1 MNTEPETLQE
11 AIVFFSDPD
20 NCVRYIVG
28 RRWPAGIS
36 CPTCG
41 REDAAYVP
49 SRRLWQCKTRHAKC
63 QFSVKVGT
71 VMEDS
76 PIPLKSWLLTMWMI
90 TGCRNGIS
98 SYEIARTIG
107 ITQKSAWFMLHR
119 LRLAMEDPLGKLGGT
134 VEADETYVGGKI
146 KNKHTKARKQGY
158 QKDKTPVIGVV
169 ERGGRVI
176 ARVVP
181 STRKEHIHELME
193 SSVEKSATIYT
204 DDYPIYDRLKKLG
217 FGHEIINHTQDRYVR
232 GRVSTNTIEN
242 FWSCLKRTIKGTYV
256 SVDPKHLNAYVV
268 EQAFR
273 FNVRK
278 GFTEQERSF
287 VLLHGITGK
296 RLTYAELI
304 GKTDS
309 PNPRL

>member
-1 MNTEPETLQE
+1 MNTEPETLQD
-11 AIVFFSDPD
+11 AIVFFSDQD
-20 NCVRYIVG
+20 NCIRYIVG
-28 RRWPAGIS
+28 RRWPHGVF

-41 REDAAYVP
+41 RTDVSYVP
-49 SRRLWQCKTRHAKC
+49 LRRVWQCKTRHAKC

-76 PIPLKSWLLTMWMI
+76 PIPLKSWLLAMWMI

-119 LRLAMEDPLGKLGGT
+119 LRLAMQDPLGKLEGII
-134 VEADETYVGGKI
+134 EADETYMGGRL
-146 KNKHTKARKQGY
+146 KNKHRNRLKQG
-158 QKDKTPVIGVV
+158 KHNDKTPVFGMV

-176 ARVVP
+176 ATVP
-181 STRKEHIHELME
+181 N
-193 SSVEKSATIYT
+193 SAMARDILPIMAENIQPKATVFT
-204 DDYPIYDRLKKLG
+204 DAHRIYDLVPWLG
-217 FGHEIINHTQDRYVR
+217 KSFKHDTINHQEDFFKR
-232 GRVSTNTIEN
+232 GRVHTNTIEN

-256 SVDPKHLNAYVV
+256 SGDPKHLNAYVV

-278 GFTEQERSF
+278 GFTEKQRGF
-287 VLLHGITGK
+287 VLLHGIIGK

-304 GKTDS
+304 GKTEK
-309 PNPRL
+309 